1 MKQDVKVYLGDGEY
15 PVGTLHFAAEGRRQA
30 SAFEYDPR
38 WLASKAR
45 FQIDHALPLVRG
57 PQYRGRSGSE
67 RASVFHGCFADSEP
81 DGWGIQVI
89 QRDHAKSLKEA
100 AANGQP
106 VVNRPLNELDVLL
119 AVDDVSRVG
128 ALRFEVDGKFVR
140 ATESGKRSTPPLI
153 ELRDLLAAS
162 QAIETGTETARDL
175 AYLRGRG
182 TSLGGMRPK
191 CSVID
196 DDGVLSIAKF
206 PSVGDTK
213 AVTKG
218 EVLALKLADLARIEV
233 AEARIVHSDDV
244 PVTLVRRFDRDGA
257 KRFMY
262 ASARTMLQIDDDLEH
277 SYTEIADA
285 IVQNCQHADRDREEM
300 WRRVAYTVLINN
312 VDDHMTNHG
321 FLHIGGG
328 KWRLSPAF
336 DINPFPDKARVL
348 KTWISE
354 ASGADASITS
364 VMEVASYFKVTP
376 ARRAREVLHEV
387 VQAVAQWRQ
396 VASDPAVGMTLR
408 EIEQYEGAFEHAERA
423 VAERELRTLVPVTS
437 PPPPT
442 GTEGN
447 ENQTGLKV

>member
-1 MKQDVKVYLGDGEY
+1 MRQDVLVYLGDAEH
-15 PVGTLHFAAEGRRQA
+15 PVGTLHFTAEGRRQA

-38 WLASKAR
+38 WLTSKTR
-45 FQIDHALPLVRG
+45 FRIDPALPLVRG
-57 PQYRGRSGSE
+57 PQYSGRGGSE
-67 RASVFHGCFADSEP
+67 RASAFHGCFADSEP

-89 QRDHAKSLKEA
+89 QRDHAKSFREA

-106 VVNRPLNELDVLL
+106 VDSRPLNDLDFLL
-119 AVDDVSRVG
+119 AVDDISRVG

-140 ATESGKRSTPPLI
+140 AAEPGRRSTPPLI

-162 QAIETGTETARDL
+162 RAIETGTETARDL

-196 DDGVLSIAKF
+196 DEGVLSIAKF

-218 EVLALKLADLARIEV
+218 EVLALKLANLARID
-233 AEARIVHSDDV
+233 AADARIVRSDDV
-244 PVTLVRRFDRDGA
+244 PVTLVRRFDRDGT
-257 KRFMY
+257 KRLMY

-300 WRRVAYTVLINN
+300 WRRIAYTVLINN
-312 VDDHMTNHG
+312 VDDHMNNHG

-336 DINPFPDKARVL
+336 DVNPFPDKARIL

-354 ASGADASITS
+354 ASGADASIAS
-364 VMEVASYFKVTP
+364 VMEVARYFKVTP
-376 ARRAREVLHEV
+376 VRRAREVLHEV
-387 VQAVAQWRQ
+387 VQAVASWRQ
-396 VASDPAVGMTLR
+396 VASDPEVGMTPR
-408 EIEQYEGAFEHAERA
+408 EIEQYEDAFEHAERA
-423 VAERELRTLVPVTS
+423 AAERELRTLVPVTS
-437 PPPPT
+437 PSPPT
-442 GTEGN
+442 VT
-447 ENQTGLKV
+447 QAD